1 MDGDLITTKS
11 SSYLVEDFLGEGT
24 FGKVAR
30 CVEVATNEKVA
41 VKIIKNSPG
50 LLASAK
56 QEIRILTRLQALDP
70 ERCGIV
76 KWMGDFKHGP
86 YVCLVFE
93 LLDQSLLDFT
103 RQRAGRSLPLMQIEN
118 IVEQLA
124 SALDHLGTLGIIH
137 ADLKPDNVMMTGQDT
152 QVKLIDFG
160 CSIHLS
166 QAKIGYDFCT
176 IWYRSPEIMLGLP
189 YTCMVDMWSLGCLAA
204 ELLIGAPLYPGYTEY
219 DMWAYII
226 QTHGELPDA
235 MLNQG
240 IKTSLCF
247 TKGPVW
253 RRKTRREKEEG
264 MRSKGLQRRW
274 PRPFLFT
281 SLEDV
286 VEAGHQPGQP
296 IPPSFTDLLKRM
308 LHLDCDQRITPRA
321 LLEHPFFSLGR
332 EIQTDSSSPERTMV
346 QPYSS
351 SPERTMVQPYSSS
364 PEPTMDQSY
373 SSSPERTMVQPYSSS
388 PEPTVVQSYSS
399 SPEPTVVQPYSHCPE
414 PTMDQPCSSRPEPTV
429 VQPYS
434 HCPEPTMDQPC
445 SSRPEPTVVQPY
457 SHCPEPTMDQP
468 CSSRPESTVPQPYSH
483 CPEPTMDQPCS
494 SRPEST
500 VAQPYSHCPEPSV
513 AQPCGLPGIPK
524 PSVSEEQKKAPV
536 DTTDSGKG

>member
-1 MDGDLITTKS
+1 DLITTKS

-204 ELLIGAPLYPGYTEY
+204 ELLI
-219 DMWAYII
+219 
-226 QTHGELPDA
+226 
-235 MLNQG
+235 
-240 IKTSLCF
+240 
-247 TKGPVW
+247 
-253 RRKTRREKEEG
+253 
-264 MRSKGLQRRW
+264 
-274 PRPFLFT
+274 
-281 SLEDV
+281 
-286 VEAGHQPGQP
+286 
-296 IPPSFTDLLKRM
+296 
-308 LHLDCDQRITPRA
+308 
-321 LLEHPFFSLGR
+321 
-332 EIQTDSSSPERTMV
+332 
-346 QPYSS
+346 
-351 SPERTMVQPYSSS
+351 
-364 PEPTMDQSY
+364 
-373 SSSPERTMVQPYSSS
+373 
-388 PEPTVVQSYSS
+388 
-399 SPEPTVVQPYSHCPE
+399 
-414 PTMDQPCSSRPEPTV
+414 
-429 VQPYS
+429 
-434 HCPEPTMDQPC
+434 
-445 SSRPEPTVVQPY
+445 
-457 SHCPEPTMDQP
+457 
-468 CSSRPESTVPQPYSH
+468 
-483 CPEPTMDQPCS
+483 
-494 SRPEST
+494 
-500 VAQPYSHCPEPSV
+500 
-513 AQPCGLPGIPK
+513 
-524 PSVSEEQKKAPV
+524 
-536 DTTDSGKG
+536 